1 MNEAQEDVNTPTAK
15 LMDEEVKTEA
25 DKRATISKVTL
36 EIEQIL
42 LRENMTMGDFLEI
55 VGLFTNRANRV
66 FSLKTIKEINETYGN
81 S

>member
-1 MNEAQEDVNTPTAK
+1 MNEPQEDVNTPTAK

-25 DKRATISKVTL
+25 DKRATISKLTL